1 MTTQIPFLKMHGA
14 GNDFVVIDNRA
25 DDIRIDAQA
34 AAKIADRR
42 FGVGC
47 DQLVVMDKAEQAD
60 VKMRIYNA
68 DGGEVAACGNAT
80 RCIGW
85 RIIQESGKEVVTI
98 ETQAG
103 RLSVQRSDAPFQVS
117 VDMGEPSWDWQKI
130 PLSES
135 RNTEHLGIADGA
147 LMDPVALSVGNPHM
161 VFFVRDVDFAAIEKH
176 GPVLEKNALFPEG
189 ANVSVAQVVDNE
201 TIKLRVWERGAGL
214 TLACGTAACATL
226 VAAVRRRLTGRKAT
240 VQLPGGDLFIEWRE
254 SDNRIVMTGPV
265 AEVFSG
271 TFERELIA

>member
-25 DDIRIDAQA
+25 DDIRIDSDA
-34 AAKIADRR
+34 AAKIAQRR
-42 FGVGC
+42 FGIGC

-85 RIIQESGKEVVTI
+85 RVMQESGKEVVTI

-103 RLSVQRSDAPFQVS
+103 RLSVQRGAAPFQVT
-117 VDMGEPSWDWQKI
+117 VDMGEPCWDWQKI
-130 PLSES
+130 PLTES
-135 RNTEHLGIADGA
+135 RNTEHLGISDGA

-161 VFFVRDVDFAAIEKH
+161 VFFVRDIDFVAMDKH
-176 GPVLEKNALFPEG
+176 GPVLEKNSLFPKG
-189 ANVSVAQVVDNE
+189 ANVSAAQIIDSE
-201 TIKLRVWERGAGL
+201 TIKLKVWERGAGL

-226 VAAVRRRLTGRKAT
+226 VAAVRRKLTGRKAT
-240 VQLPGGDLFIEWRE
+240 IQLAGGDLYIEWRE
-254 SDNRIVMTGPV
+254 TDNRILMTGPV